1 MDSLESNSHGN
12 AALCHTEMLFSLQ
25 PYHVPVQS
33 VRSFQ
38 WACAG
43 WREESTWQLVCQ
55 SPVLKYFSWRRG
67 EGGMRRLLT
76 VPCRESTRGVFKG
89 WSFRHV
95 IMRQWHC
102 SGHQTGPPAAFWFLP
117 CHTLP
122 SIAGKVP
129 FQAAFVSCFIT
140 EFAYVLLTSWRN
152 YLFWVADT
160 ELKAQPSSKAPESL

>member
-1 MDSLESNSHGN
+1 
-12 AALCHTEMLFSLQ
+12 
-25 PYHVPVQS
+25 
-33 VRSFQ
+33 
-38 WACAG
+38 
-43 WREESTWQLVCQ
+43 
-55 SPVLKYFSWRRG
+55 
-67 EGGMRRLLT
+67 MRRLLT

-129 FQAAFVSCFIT
+129 LQAAFVSSFIT
-140 EFAYVLLTSWRN
+140 EFAYVLLTHFTWSWRN

-160 ELKAQPSSKAPESL
+160 ELKAQPSSKAPVSLWAFCIFLFYFIGFCFHWLFKSDFKAELKRKNKIAPYLKNPKP